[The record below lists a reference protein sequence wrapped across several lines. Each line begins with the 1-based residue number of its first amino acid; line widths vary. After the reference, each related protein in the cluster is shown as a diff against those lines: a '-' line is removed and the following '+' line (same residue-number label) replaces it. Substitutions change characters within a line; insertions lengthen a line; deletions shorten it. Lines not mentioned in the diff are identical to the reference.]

1 MSTDE
6 TLAFEDSKVINMAKK
21 TNLKSSTGQETA
33 QRPCPELEDVVNR
46 VGAFIEYWGFKN
58 VHGRIWAHLFLA
70 GRPLDSHC
78 LTARVGISK
87 ALLSM
92 SLNELLEY
100 DVIQS
105 VGKSESG
112 AVLYDTNQDLA
123 TVIAGVLRK
132 RERRMLSGLSSS
144 ARSLLSLP
152 PELYGDCTVSQARAE
167 KLVECI
173 STAESTL
180 ESLLLFRNVSFES
193 WSKLKCDFKKD

>member
-1 MSTDE
+1 
-6 TLAFEDSKVINMAKK
+6 MAKK
-21 TNLKSSTGQETA
+21 TKTKAVPKGDQKNHLSND

-46 VGAFIEYWGFKN
+46 IGEFIEYWGFKN

-78 LTARVGISK
+78 LTARAGISK

-92 SLNELLEY
+92 SLNELLDY
-100 DVIQS
+100 DVIQT
-105 VGKSESG
+105 VGKSKSG
-112 AVLYDTNQDLA
+112 AFLYDTNQDLA

-132 RERRMLSGLSSS
+132 RERRMLSGLSSAS
-144 ARSLLSLP
+144 QSLSSLP
-152 PELYGDCTVSQARAE
+152 FELQGECTVNRERAE
-167 KLVECI
+167 KLRDFV

-180 ESLLLFRNVSFES
+180 ESLLLFRDVSFES